1 MRLEPLVASPALQCG
16 ALCRFCGGA
25 LHGFL
30 DLGMSPLCE
39 SFVAPHEL
47 NQVERF
53 YPLTLF
59 VCPSCWL
66 VQLQQYV
73 DPAQIFTEYAYY
85 SSYSEAYLQH
95 GRSYTEMILRRFGLG
110 PSSRIIE
117 LASND
122 GYLLQHFVARGM
134 LVLGIEPAR
143 NVAQAAEAK
152 GVPTLVEFFGE
163 ELARQLAT
171 QGQQADLIIANN
183 VLAQV
188 PDLNSFVAG
197 LKLLLKPFG
206 VATIEFPHVM
216 RLIDGNQCD
225 TVYHEHFSYFSLLA
239 CGALFG
245 KHGLDIFDVEEI
257 WTHGGSLRLYLCHA
271 GTRLVSPVVETLR
284 QRERLGGLDR
294 IGTYDIFAR
303 RVVEAK
309 HNLVDF
315 LINAKRRGKSIAA
328 YGAPGKANTLLNYC
342 GIRTDFIDYTV
353 DRNPYKH
360 GKYMPGTHIPIHPP
374 ERLAQTRPDYV
385 LILPW
390 NLKDEILTQLRY
402 VRDWGGQFVLPIPN
416 VGVVS

>member
-163 ELARQLAT
+163 ELAR
-171 QGQQADLIIANN
+171 
-183 VLAQV
+183 
-188 PDLNSFVAG
+188 
-197 LKLLLKPFG
+197 
-206 VATIEFPHVM
+206 
-216 RLIDGNQCD
+216 
-225 TVYHEHFSYFSLLA
+225 
-239 CGALFG
+239 
-245 KHGLDIFDVEEI
+245 
-257 WTHGGSLRLYLCHA
+257 
-271 GTRLVSPVVETLR
+271 
-284 QRERLGGLDR
+284 
-294 IGTYDIFAR
+294 
-303 RVVEAK
+303 
-309 HNLVDF
+309 
-315 LINAKRRGKSIAA
+315 
-328 YGAPGKANTLLNYC
+328 
-342 GIRTDFIDYTV
+342 
-353 DRNPYKH
+353 
-360 GKYMPGTHIPIHPP
+360 
-374 ERLAQTRPDYV
+374 
-385 LILPW
+385 
-390 NLKDEILTQLRY
+390 
-402 VRDWGGQFVLPIPN
+402 
-416 VGVVS
+416 